1 MGRFFDYD
9 NPILKTIGK
18 IGDVVYLSAFWLLCS
33 LPIFTIG
40 ASTTALYYALN
51 KVVRHNRG
59 YSWSEF
65 FQSFKANFKQSTIIW
80 LVVLGIYLIGIAD
93 CYFARILFDTVP
105 LAKVL
110 FLFFVVL
117 IFFVT
122 MWVVYLFP
130 YVARFGNTTQ
140 AILKNCALIAI
151 ANFPKTFL
159 LFLLF
164 VISLIVFLIVPF
176 GMMFVPGI
184 YMILANRI
192 LEPVFRK
199 YMSPEDLKAEEL
211 RNSEYIQDTFGDET
225 KEDYSTECEKV

>member
-1 MGRFFDYD
+1 MGRFFNYD

-18 IGDVVYLSAFWLLCS
+18 IGDVVYLSVFWLLCS
-33 LPIFTIG
+33 LPVFTIG

-80 LVVLGIYLIGIAD
+80 FIVIGIYLIGIAD
-93 CYFARILFDTVP
+93 CYFARIFFNTVP
-105 LAKVL
+105 LAIV
-110 FLFFVVL
+110 F
-117 IFFVT
+117 IIFVT
-122 MWVVYLFP
+122 MWVVYIFP

-151 ANFPKTFL
+151 ANFPRTIL
-159 LFLLF
+159 LFLLL
-164 VISLIVFLIVPF
+164 VVSLLVFFIVPC

-184 YMILANRI
+184 YMFLANRI

-199 YMSPEDLKAEEL
+199 YMTPEDLKAEEM

-225 KEDYSTECEKV
+225 KEEQSTESKQE